1 MVFRAVLADS
11 PKAGNY
17 ALKLALEPG
26 DARFERE
33 VHLLSLIRQA
43 SVVRLEGHG
52 TWTSPEGEAHP
63 YIVMQ
68 WVEGLSLYAWAVEHG
83 ITVRQ
88 AVGQLAQVARALEA
102 THEYGLHRDVKGG
115 NVRVS
120 PEGRAVL
127 VDFGSCWYPGASP
140 LTGRELPPGTAPY
153 RSPQLGLLEFALG
166 LGSTGTYQTQPADD
180 VYALGITAY
189 RLLAGVYPPSE
200 SDGSARPEA
209 PKGLNDVCPALGALI
224 KRMLSEDPK
233 ARGSARQVAEELEE
247 MLRSTRPAMDE
258 RWGANASRQPTE
270 KARPPTR
277 REQPRKE
284 LMPHFVVAGGM
295 CLMAL
300 FLLLMPRDV
309 DRGELADA
317 EPRPNPRV
325 SDQPDGGTSVGE
337 EAMTAAAPAEGL
349 PPEERGVSRE
359 VPSRPLDGQMRPP
372 CTRRLTVELNGACWA
387 ILLGAEKAPC
397 DPTMIPKL
405 YEHAGRCYTP
415 IFKGQRQPTSKDP

>member
-1 MVFRAVLADS
+1 MVFRAVLADR

-17 ALKLALEPG
+17 ALKLALAPG

-33 VHLLSLIRQA
+33 VHLLSLIRHA

-52 TWTSPEGEAHP
+52 TWKSPEGEAHP

-68 WVEGLSLYAWAVEHG
+68 WVEGLSLYAWAAEHG

-115 NVRVS
+115 NVQVS
-120 PEGRAVL
+120 PEGRVVL

-153 RSPQLGLLEFALG
+153 RSPQLGLLEFALE

-200 SDGSARPEA
+200 SDGTARPEA

-233 ARGSARQVAEELEE
+233 ARGNARQVAEELEE
-247 MLRSTRPAMDE
+247 MLGSTRPAMDE

-270 KARPPTR
+270 EKARPPTP

-284 LMPHFVVAGGM
+284 LMPHFVVAGGF
-295 CLMAL
+295 CLMGL
-300 FLLLMPRDV
+300 FLLLMPRDGG
-309 DRGELADA
+309 RGELADA
-317 EPRPNPRV
+317 EPGPSPRT
-325 SDQPDGGTSVGE
+325 SDQPDAGTSVGE
-337 EAMTAAAPAEGL
+337 ESMASVAPAEGL

-372 CTRRLTVELNGACWA
+372 CNRYLAVELNGACWA
-387 ILLGAEKAPC
+387 MLAEKAPC

-405 YEHAGRCYTP
+405 YEHEGRCYTP
-415 IFKGQRQPTSKDP
+415 LFKGQRQPTSKDP